1 MEKYF
6 SVSVKNP
13 GRVVGGT
20 KPGHVISSIKSLGHV
35 ISCMISFDHVTC
47 CVISLNHV
55 TCVLQST
62 YTRAN
67 MKLGSM
73 DRKRV
78 FSWVAG
84 R

>member
-1 MEKYF
+1 
-6 SVSVKNP
+6 
-13 GRVVGGT
+13 
-20 KPGHVISSIKSLGHV
+20 
-35 ISCMISFDHVTC
+35 MISFDHVTC

-84 R
+84 GEVDHVMCLNS